1 MLPVVNQ
8 TAPAIPKTWRKPN
21 EVVSAGDAPQMED
34 KVRKI
39 FRKIKRAVEN
49 KAVASIK
56 MPLLLICSILFC
68 SFIRVMR
75 AAFRGSGLAEMC
87 PANVQ
92 GWTRAR

>member
-39 FRKIKRAVEN
+39 LQ
-49 KAVASIK
+49 AVASIK
-56 MPLLLICSILFC
+56 MQLLLICSILFC
-68 SFIRVMR
+68 SFIRVTR
-75 AAFRGSGLAEMC
+75 AAFMGSGVAEIFMC
-87 PANVQ
+87 PANLQ
-92 GWTRAR
+92 G